1 MSARLP
7 DTARSRQRLLALLAG
22 SLLLAACDKP
32 SAPVQAE
39 PQLVAVSE
47 VRRGSLQRQ
56 IEISGI
62 SRAQQRAQLAFQS
75 SGILQQR
82 LVRLGDRV
90 EAGQLLAV
98 LRNPELEPALQAA
111 AASIARLEAERVQA
125 QRNLR
130 RLQDLFRDG
139 AIGEQQ
145 LEEQQTRLT
154 TLEDQLREANA
165 NLSSSRERADDA
177 ALRAD
182 FAGTVV
188 SVLRE
193 PGEFVQAGAS
203 VLEIAGDGLLEV
215 ELQVPH
221 AVWQSLQPGAEVP
234 LSVQDLH
241 ANDSLPLTASVRDL
255 GAQAD
260 ARSGLYPLVLEYDPA
275 QASDAQAPTRTSPG
289 QRVSAV
295 FELIGS
301 DQLLV
306 DLNAIVD
313 PTGGAARVYRLDGVR
328 DRASA
333 GLVTGM
339 ATVTAVPVQVLG
351 LAQGQVAVSA
361 PLQAGELVVA
371 AGNLSM
377 VNGQQVRV
385 QSAVAGMTG
394 TGSESPP

>member
-1 MSARLP
+1 MRATGTFP
-7 DTARSRQRLLALLAG
+7 AQQIAMLLTWLLG
-22 SLLLAACDKP
+22 VLLLSACDSQ
-32 SAPVQAE
+32 SAPAQAE
-39 PQLVAVSE
+39 PQLVAASA
-47 VRRGSLQRQ
+47 VRNGSLQRH

-90 EAGQLLAV
+90 VAGQLLAQ
-98 LRNPELEPALQAA
+98 LQNPELEPALQAA
-111 AASIARLEAERVQA
+111 NASIARLEAERVQA

-203 VLEIAGDGLLEV
+203 VLEIAGDGMLEV

-221 AVWQSLQPGAEVP
+221 AVWQQLQPAAAVP
-234 LSVQDLH
+234 LSVRELQTS
-241 ANDSLPLTASVRDL
+241 ASLPLAATVRDI
-255 GAQAD
+255 GARAD

-275 QASDAQAPTRTSPG
+275 QASGAAATPRWTAG
-289 QRVSAV
+289 QRVTARFDLV
-295 FELIGS
+295 IEE
-301 DQLLV
+301 QLLV

-313 PTGGAARVYRLDGVR
+313 PTGGAARVYRLDGMR
-328 DRASA
+328 DQVHA
-333 GLVTGM
+333 GL
-339 ATVTAVPVQVLG
+339 ASVTAVPVKVLG
-351 LAQGQVAVSA
+351 LAAGKVAISGD
-361 PLQAGELVVA
+361 LQPGEMVVH

-385 QSAVAGMTG
+385 QAAAPVAATAAP
-394 TGSESPP
+394 EA

>member
-1 MSARLP
+1 MSTRMA
-7 DTARSRQRLLALLAG
+7 DTGRSMQCWLGLLAG

-215 ELQVPH
+215 ELQAPH
-221 AVWQSLQPGAEVP
+221 AVWQTLQPGAEVP

-275 QASDAQAPTRTSPG
+275 QASDAPAPTRWSPG

-301 DQLLV
+301 EQLLV

-313 PTGGAARVYRLDGVR
+313 PTGGAASVYRLDGVR

-333 GLVTGM
+333 GL
-339 ATVTAVPVQVLG
+339 ATVSAVPVQVLG
-351 LAQGQVAVSA
+351 LAEGQVAVSA
-361 PLQAGELVVA
+361 ALQAGELVVA

-377 VNGQQVRV
+377 VDGQQVRV
-385 QSAVAGMTG
+385 QAAVAGMTG
-394 TGSESPP
+394 SGSVSPP